1 MKTIKNIAI
10 ALLVVVLMGC
20 VMVLFGES
28 LPPTPDE
35 PKWSI
40 NEGTTWIVAASVV
53 GIAALFSLIALVNK
67 PKGTV

>member
-10 ALLVVVLMGC
+10 VLLVVVLMGC
-20 VMVLFGES
+20 VMVFFGES

-35 PKWSI
+35 PEWSI
-40 NEGTTWIVAASVV
+40 NEGKTWVVAASIV
-53 GIAALFSLIALVNK
+53 GTAALFSLIALVNK